1 MFAMVVRPSDPAG
14 HLLQGLEK
22 VNMVVRAETEGPGAR
37 AEAARSIA
45 RIEIHHELEPVQ
57 AIWRELESPREFST
71 PYQRF
76 DFLSA
81 WQRHL
86 GARQNDLPYIIVG
99 YDHAG
104 TPVMVMP
111 LILSRLWGARIAH
124 FMGGKHAAF
133 NMPLWRRSFAERA
146 DEDQVR
152 ALFRMLKTSD
162 LRPDVYAFA
171 QQPGEWRGLRN
182 PFATL
187 PRQSNPNACPRII
200 LTPNA
205 KPNERISA
213 STRHRL
219 RGKERKLQALP
230 GYRYHIARTRAD
242 VTRLL
247 DAFFRDKR
255 KRMALQH
262 LPNVFSMPGVE
273 EFVREICANGIDSGE
288 PLVRLHALEC
298 DEEVIAVFSGMADEH
313 RFSMMFNTYTLSGNA
328 RYSPGLILIRH
339 IIDEYAAAGHFAL
352 DLGVGDA
359 DYKTMFCK
367 DNEPLFDTFL
377 PMTNRGTV
385 VAAALAIRGHA
396 VGWVKR
402 RPWLFHI
409 AQRFRRAAA

>member
-1 MFAMVVRPSDPAG
+1 M
-14 HLLQGLEK
+14 
-22 VNMVVRAETEGPGAR
+22 NMVVRADTKGQGAR
-37 AEAARSIA
+37 MEAAHSIA
-45 RIEIHHELEPVQ
+45 RIEIYHEFEPVE
-57 AIWRELESPREFST
+57 AIWRDLESPRELST

-86 GARQNDLPYIIVG
+86 GARENDLPYIVVG
-99 YDHAG
+99 RDRAG
-104 TPVMVMP
+104 SPVMLMP
-111 LILSRLWGARIAH
+111 LIISRLWGARIAH

-146 DEDQVR
+146 DENQVR

-171 QQPGEWRGLRN
+171 QQPGEWHGLRN
-182 PFATL
+182 PFAAL
-187 PRQSNPNACPRII
+187 PSQSNPNTCPRIN
-200 LTPNA
+200 LSPNA
-205 KPNERISA
+205 SPNERISA

-230 GYRYHIARTRAD
+230 GYRYHVARTRAD

-262 LPNVFSMPGVE
+262 LPDVFSLPGVE
-273 EFVREICANGIDSGE
+273 DFVREICESGIDAGT
-288 PLVRLHALEC
+288 PLVRLHAIEC
-298 DEEVIAVFSGMADEH
+298 DEEVIAVFSGMADAR
-313 RFSMMFNTYTLSGNA
+313 RFSMMFNTYTLSANA

-339 IIDEYAAAGHFAL
+339 IIDEYAAMGHFAL
-352 DLGVGDA
+352 DLGVGAA

-377 PMTNRGTV
+377 PMTNRGML
-385 VAAALAIRGHA
+385 VANALSMRGHA

-402 RPWLFHI
+402 RPWLFNL
-409 AQRFRRAAA
+409 ARRFRRTAA